1 MTIGERIYYCRVKN
15 HMTQKE
21 LGDKAG
27 IDPSTIRKYESG
39 RLNPKIGTL
48 RKIADALGCKVTDLD
63 DSLSTATSEAFSE
76 AYKSVVGTEVQEK
89 LVASVH
95 DLLQSEFGTT
105 DINEVT
111 PVIFSRW
118 FKKLDYADKENV
130 RVAFGHLQHLNSIGK
145 QIAADRL
152 GELQLIEKYTEPE
165 PPKFISEEEKSA
177 AQNKP
182 AGQGDGEPETKK

>member
-1 MTIGERIYYCRVKN
+1 MTIGERIYYCRVEN

-21 LGDKAG
+21 LGEKAG

-48 RKIADALGCKVTDLD
+48 RKIAEALGCKVTDLD

-76 AYKSVVGTEVQEK
+76 AYMGTDAQK
-89 LVASVH
+89 TLAAAAH
-95 DLLQSEFGTT
+95 DFLQSEFGTT
-105 DINEVT
+105 DINEIT

-130 RVAFGHLQHLNSIGK
+130 RAVFGHLQNLNSIGK
-145 QIAADRL
+145 QVAADRL
-152 GELQLIEKYTEPE
+152 GELRLIGKYTEPE
-165 PPKFISEEEKSA
+165 PPEYIPENEKSA
-177 AQNKP
+177 TQNEP
-182 AGQGDGEPETKK
+182 AEQGDEEPEAKK